1 MSQNPP
7 QRRAVLVSAGANGLG
22 RVIARACLAEGHAV
36 HVFDRDPTAVAAFL
50 AENPGAT
57 GTVADITR
65 SADVAHVFA
74 EVDRCLGRL
83 DTLVNNAGIAGPV
96 ANVEDNEPDGWQQCL
111 DVNLSGNFHVTRL
124 GVPRLKAAQAAGARA
139 TIINIASTAG
149 LFGCPMRS
157 AYVATKWALIG
168 LTKTWAME
176 LGPFGI
182 TVNAI
187 CPGSINGPR
196 IDRVIAAD
204 AAQRGVPPD
213 TIREMYCRQV
223 SMRDF
228 VEPEDVAAMV
238 LYLASP
244 AGRMISGQALGI
256 DGHTEGFSAN

>member
-1 MSQNPP
+1 MNQNPSI
-7 QRRAVLVSAGANGLG
+7 RRAVLISAGASGLG
-22 RVIARACLAEGHAV
+22 RVIARAFLDRGDAV
-36 HVFDRDPTAVAAFL
+36 HVFDRDPAAVAAFL
-50 AENPGAT
+50 AENGGAT
-57 GTVADITR
+57 ASVADITQPP
-65 SADVAHVFA
+65 DVERVFA
-74 EVDRCLGRL
+74 EADRALGRL

-96 ANVEDNEPDGWQQCL
+96 ANVEDNDLAGWQQCL
-111 DVNLSGNFHVTRL
+111 DVNLSGHFYVTRL
-124 GVPRLKAAQAAGARA
+124 GVPRLKSAQADGARA
-139 TIINIASTAG
+139 TIVNISSTAG

-196 IDRVIAAD
+196 IERVIAAD
-204 AAQRGVPPD
+204 AAQRGVSPEA
-213 TIREMYCRQV
+213 IREMYCRQV

-238 LYLASP
+238 LHLASP

>member
-1 MSQNPP
+1 MNQTPSA
-7 QRRAVLVSAGANGLG
+7 RRAVLVSAGANGLG
-22 RVIARACLAEGHAV
+22 RVIARAFLAEGHAV
-36 HVFDRDPTAVAAFL
+36 HVFDRDPAAVAAFL
-50 AENPGAT
+50 AENPAAT
-57 GTVADITR
+57 GTVADIAQP
-65 SADVAHVFA
+65 ADVERVFA
-74 EVDRCLGRL
+74 DADRCLGRL

-96 ANVEDNEPDGWQQCL
+96 ANVEDNEIAGWQQCL
-111 DVNLSGNFHVTRL
+111 DVNLSGNFYVTRL
-124 GVPRLKAAQAAGARA
+124 GVPRLKAAQATGTRA
-139 TIINIASTAG
+139 TVVNIASTAA

-157 AYVATKWALIG
+157 AYVATKWAIIG

-176 LGPFGI
+176 LGPLGI

-204 AAQRGVPPD
+204 AAQRGVSPD

-223 SMRDF
+223 SMRAF

-244 AGRMISGQALGI
+244 AGRMISGQALGV